1 MGADNSTTR
10 MLTAYFKEARPT
22 LFLAGMFRSPPEN
35 FYNSESVQVDIVRSG
50 ESVAVNV
57 FDISSGPRRTEA
69 TQFTNKEF
77 TPPIYNEG
85 SSINAF
91 DLQKRQPGA
100 TNFED
105 PQFQANATFQSF
117 RQVRLT
123 EDRIRRAYE
132 WQASQVLQNPGAVTL
147 VDENGFTTFA
157 IDYSPKASHFP
168 TVAVAWSNAASD
180 PLLDLEALAIQIRTD
195 GLVTVTDVIMGDT
208 AFNNFIRNDEV
219 KSQLDNRRI
228 EIGGIVPISRG
239 EGATLQG
246 DVWIGSYRLNIWT
259 YSGRFEHPQ
268 TGVSTSFIAA
278 DKVIMT
284 TSGVRLDATFGN
296 IPSLVPPDS
305 RVLPFIPGRAASVA
319 GGVDLHLN
327 AYLSP
332 NGKQLTIETGS
343 RPLFIPTD
351 IDSFGCIDT
360 EP

>member
-1 MGADNSTTR
+1 
-10 MLTAYFKEARPT
+10 MLNAYFKDARPT
-22 LFLAGMFRSPPEN
+22 LFLAGMFRSPAEN

-57 FDISSGPRRTEA
+57 YDISSGPRRTEA
-69 TQFTNKEF
+69 TLSTNKEF

-91 DLQKRQPGA
+91 DLQKRQPGQ
-100 TNFED
+100 TNFDD
-105 PQFQANATFQSF
+105 PIFQANATSQAF
-117 RQVRLT
+117 RQVRLS

-132 WQASQVLQNPGAVTL
+132 WQASQVLQNPGAVALT
-147 VDENGFTTFA
+147 DENGLTGFA
-157 IDYSPKASHFP
+157 IDYSPKATHFP
-168 TVAVAWSNAASD
+168 TVGVAWSSASAT
-180 PLLDLEALAIQIRTD
+180 PLLDMEALAIQIRID
-195 GLVTVTDVIMGDT
+195 GLVNVTDAVMGDT

-219 KSQLDNRRI
+219 KAQLDNRRM
-228 EIGGIVPISRG
+228 EIGQIAPVSRG

-246 DVWIGSYRLNIWT
+246 SVWIGSYRVNIWT
-259 YSGRFEHPQ
+259 YSGRYENPQ
-268 TGVSTSFIAA
+268 TGVSTPFVAA
-278 DKVIMT
+278 DKVIMVT
-284 TSGVRLDATFGN
+284 EGVRLDATFGS

-305 RVLPFIPGRAASVA
+305 RVLPFIPARAASVA

-351 IDSFGCIDT
+351 IDSYGCIDT
-360 EP
+360 QI

>member
-10 MLTAYFKEARPT
+10 MLNAYFKDARPT
-22 LFLAGMFRSPPEN
+22 LFLAGMFRSPAEN
-35 FYNSESVQVDIVRSG
+35 FFDTESVQFDIVRSG

-69 TQFTNKEF
+69 TTSTNKEF
-77 TPPIYNEG
+77 VPPVYNEG

-91 DLQKRQPGA
+91 DLMKRQPGA

-105 PQFQANATFQSF
+105 PIFQANATNQAF

-132 WQASQVLQNPGAVTL
+132 WQASQVLQNPGAVALT
-147 VDENGFTTFA
+147 DENGNTGFG

-168 TVAVAWSNAASD
+168 TVGVAWSNAAAT
-180 PLLDLEALAIQIRTD
+180 PLLDLESLAIQVRID
-195 GLVTVTDVIMGDT
+195 GLSNVTDAIMGDT

-219 KSQLDNRRI
+219 KAQLDNRRM
-228 EIGGIVPISRG
+228 EIGQIAPISRG

-246 DVWIGSYRLNIWT
+246 SVWIGSYQINIWT
-259 YSGRFEHPQ
+259 CQGRYENPQ
-268 TGVSTSFIAA
+268 TGVSTSFVEG
-278 DKVIMT
+278 DKVILMT
-284 TSGVRLDATFGN
+284 GGARLDAVFGS

-305 RVLPFIPGRAASVA
+305 RVLPFIPARAASVA

-351 IDSFGCIDT
+351 IDSYGCLDT

>member
-1 MGADNSTTR
+1 MTDNSTTR
-10 MLTAYFKEARPT
+10 MLSAYFKDARPT

-35 FYNSESVQVDIVRSG
+35 FYNSESVQLDIVRSG

-57 FDISSGPRRTEA
+57 YDLSSGPRRTEA
-69 TQFTNKEF
+69 TIFTNKEYV
-77 TPPIYNEG
+77 PPIYNEG

-105 PQFQANATFQSF
+105 PVFQANATSQAF
-117 RQVRLT
+117 RQVRLV

-132 WQASQVLQNPGAVTL
+132 WQASQVLQSGVVNL
-147 VDENGFTTFA
+147 IDENGFTGFA
-157 IDYSPKASHFP
+157 IDYSPKAANFP
-168 TVAVAWSNAASD
+168 TVGTAWSNAASD
-180 PLLDLEALAIQIRTD
+180 PLLDMESLAIQIRTA
-195 GLVTVTDVIMGDT
+195 GLVSVTDAIMGDG

-219 KSQLDNRRI
+219 KAQLDNRRFNI
-228 EIGGIVPISRG
+228 GEITPVSRG
-239 EGATLQG
+239 EGATFQG
-246 DVWIGSYRLNIWT
+246 TVWIGAYNVNIWT
-259 YSGRFEHPQ
+259 YSGRFEDPQ
-268 TGVSTSFIAA
+268 TNVSTSFMET
-278 DKVIMT
+278 DKVIMMT
-284 TSGVRLDATFGN
+284 AGARLDATFGA

-305 RVLPFIPGRAASVA
+305 RVLPFIPARAASVA

-351 IDSFGCIDT
+351 IDSFGAIDT